1 MKRKKKKNKRL
12 QIPNWWRCENCKF
25 RKEESV
31 MVEGISESFCSL
43 MEDKKI
49 PVTSIDGRSVWIVNP
64 SKFGC
69 IHFESRDESNEN

>member
-1 MKRKKKKNKRL
+1 MKQLK
-12 QIPNWWRCENCKF
+12 IPNWWRCENCKF
-25 RKEESV
+25 KKEENIFCII
-31 MVEGISESFCSL
+31 EEIPESFCSL

-69 IHFESRDESNEN
+69 IHFESRGRKQ